1 MPFPNKGAPNSTG
14 SQLIAQFAASNF
26 FSGVILAA
34 SFRTTIAE
42 SAAEMDRLAPL
53 WERLLRCQD
62 HSIFQ
67 RFSWNRLAAEM
78 FADRLLPHIVCVES
92 LSGAAIIPAAINRAS
107 NRVELLGET
116 LFDYRDVL
124 HTGDPEVLQ
133 HAWRLLAALQRPFH
147 VISIGKPAA
156 RERWSEFPASPFAM
170 APRVLRAK
178 TSETAFRQAH
188 SRLGRQIRRLQKRG
202 VEFRTTSGQN
212 SELIRRIYD
221 GKRTL
226 FGSGGSGNVFL
237 DLLRC
242 EFMVAAAAMEGDEC
256 EIYTL
261 QKQDALVAGLVTFND
276 GDTRRFYT
284 TYFNP
289 EWAHYSPGQALL
301 YEASARTLA
310 QEFDCDYMTGEY
322 PYKLRLAN
330 ASRPLFRLDV
340 SAEQFAEIAEQR
352 IITTAA

>member
-1 MPFPNKGAPNSTG
+1 
-14 SQLIAQFAASNF
+14 
-26 FSGVILAA
+26 
-34 SFRTTIAE
+34 
-42 SAAEMDRLAPL
+42 MDRLEPL
-53 WERLLRCQD
+53 WERLLCRQI

-78 FADRLLPHIVCVES
+78 FADRLTPHVVCVEGH
-92 LSGAAIIPAAINRAS
+92 SGTAIIPAAINRAS
-107 NRVELLGET
+107 DRIELLGET

-124 HTGDPEVLQ
+124 HAGDPEVLQ
-133 HAWRLLAALQRPFH
+133 HAWRLLASLRRPFH
-147 VISIGKPAA
+147 VISIERAFGK
-156 RERWSEFPASPFAM
+156 RWGEFPAPLFAM
-170 APRVLRAK
+170 APRITRAL

-188 SRLGRQIRRLQKRG
+188 SRLGRQIRRLQKQG

-212 SELIRRIYD
+212 SELIGEIYD
-221 GKRTL
+221 SKRAL
-226 FGSGGSGNVFL
+226 SGSGGSDNLFL
-237 DLLRC
+237 DRLRG
-242 EFMVAAAAMEGDEC
+242 EFMVAAAAMEGNGC
-256 EIYTL
+256 QIYTL
-261 QKQDALVAGLVTFND
+261 QKQDELVGGLVTFND

-330 ASRPLFRLDV
+330 ASRPLFRVDV
-340 SAEQFAEIAEQR
+340 SAEQLADIATQR
-352 IITTAA
+352 NTMTAA